1 MKIRKITF
9 SVKLPIELEMA
20 LKLNSGQ
27 KNMPFFIIT
36 GKSVSYGTS

>member
-9 SVKLPIELEMA
+9 SVKLPRELEIA
-20 LKLNSGQ
+20 LKINSGQ
-27 KNMPFFIIT
+27 KDVPFIIIT